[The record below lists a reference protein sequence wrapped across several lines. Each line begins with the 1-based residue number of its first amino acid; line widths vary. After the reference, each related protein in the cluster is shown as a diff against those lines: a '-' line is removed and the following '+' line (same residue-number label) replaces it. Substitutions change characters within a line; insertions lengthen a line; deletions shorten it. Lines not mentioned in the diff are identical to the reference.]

1 MKWNRLSEHL
11 KTGEKVLIL
20 SERVKKK
27 DTQVKF
33 YKGYMENRPFFQKD
47 QIDIVGKR
55 KKINDAFYYWISKR
69 SLSKLFK
76 RDFRKKNI
84 ISL

>member
-1 MKWNRLSEHL
+1 
-11 KTGEKVLIL
+11 
-20 SERVKKK
+20 
-27 DTQVKF
+27 
-33 YKGYMENRPFFQKD
+33 MENRPFFQKD

-76 RDFRKKNI
+76 RDFRKKTI